1 MDCIGLSV
9 NAILSLVI
17 RPGCQLPRDNTESPY
32 NCGELFMISIAH
44 PLLGEEEEVAI
55 LRVRAS
61 NQLAYLAKLDLFH
74 EQSIAHAR
82 FLTADP
88 SNFIQM
94 PGSRTGHRHVH
105 HLPVMEAAARKVLS
119 LPMHPS
125 LSEENHSMIVSEV
138 LALCD

>member
-1 MDCIGLSV
+1 
-9 NAILSLVI
+9 
-17 RPGCQLPRDNTESPY
+17 
-32 NCGELFMISIAH
+32 MISIAH

-61 NQLAYLAKLDLFH
+61 NHLAYLAELDLFH

-94 PGSRTGHRHVH
+94 PGSAYRAPLCSSPACHGSGCKEGFVTSNAPIAERG
-105 HLPVMEAAARKVLS
+105 KS
-119 LPMHPS
+119 LN
-125 LSEENHSMIVSEV
+125 E
-138 LALCD
+138 CQ

>member
-1 MDCIGLSV
+1 
-9 NAILSLVI
+9 
-17 RPGCQLPRDNTESPY
+17 
-32 NCGELFMISIAH
+32 MISIAH

-105 HLPVMEAAARKVLS
+105 TCLS
-119 LPMHPS
+119 WKRLQGRFCHFQCT
-125 LSEENHSMIVSEV
+125 HR
-138 LALCD
+138 